1 MGNEM
6 VHLVCVFD
14 MFAAMFDTICYVSFH
29 VCVLCVCHA
38 LCRVWCVCMVC
49 VYGVCVWCVCSG
61 GAYLSGPYDV
71 NHG

>member
-1 MGNEM
+1 MCID
-6 VHLVCVFD
+6 VCV
-14 MFAAMFDTICYVSFH
+14 MRCVVYGVS
-29 VCVLCVCHA
+29 
-38 LCRVWCVCMVC
+38 CMVC